1 MKNKKIKLLFALLP
15 TLCLLSCGEDIS
27 EKEYKLDIYDYFEQV
42 VEMPEKEY
50 YKANE
55 VVEITLKKHDDARC
69 GGIVNNEIDLELFDS
84 NELGNIYTFT
94 MPSKDSILK
103 VTYDGYFYDA
113 CEIGEHQFDDGRKA
127 SEYSNM
133 LVYTCQ
139 VCGYQTKDYKEV
151 TNSYKFDIVLEKS
164 DIYDTSYSYVEGD
177 DFQLEYGYRY
187 SLKIYFSL
195 ADFKENIDEQIF
207 IDTSSNLIVDFSH
220 CSTYSKYAHYY
231 LYVKDI
237 GESYINI
244 ICPKGTYKFNLNIN
258 EFDLE
263 SSGYKTPTTK
273 EEALECKEFRDIVE
287 NISYYN
293 FDSELYEG
301 FDNRWS
307 DNMDLPIYTNND
319 YGEYVYNLD
328 YLKYLPDSVYYPS
341 HFSMINEN
349 PISSRSFSIYV
360 GDRDEYFKED
370 GQKAFPYYD
379 VSYSVIDPGCT
390 HPVNPISYMSFECYN
405 KDYLSSN
412 NSLDNLYYGPISILN
427 KYKEYFYL
435 FNLDNLDVY
444 IILKSNY
451 YFAVFEDDNYYYKI
465 SVSIS

>member
-1 MKNKKIKLLFALLP
+1 MKNKKIKLIFALLP
-15 TLCLLSCGEDIS
+15 SLGLFSCGEDIS
-27 EKEYKLDIYDYFEQV
+27 KKEYKLDIYDYFEQV
-42 VEMPEKEY
+42 VEMPKKEY

-69 GGIVNNEIDLELFDS
+69 GGIVNNEIDLELFGS

-139 VCGYQTKDYKEV
+139 VCGYQTNDYKEV
-151 TNSYKFDIVLEKS
+151 TNSYKFDIVLEKN

-177 DFQLEYGYRY
+177 DFELEYGYRY

-195 ADFKENIDEQIF
+195 ADFKENINEQIF

-231 LYVKDI
+231 LYVKDT

-244 ICPKGTYKFNLNIN
+244 TCPKGTYKFNLNTN

-263 SSGYKTPTTK
+263 SSGYKTPTTI
-273 EEALECKEFRDIVE
+273 EEALEYKEFRYGDNKRDYYRVYKGYDKRKPTIFFIYSGGLWNGSPKGCAAIGKFFYKYGFTVVIPSYELAPEHKYPVQMENIFSAFKHYVE
-287 NISYYN
+287 NN
-293 FDSELYEG
+293 KP
-301 FDNRWS
+301 NRIVVMGYS
-307 DNMDLPIYTNND
+307 SGADLAANL
-319 YGEYVYNLD
+319 VYNEDMKEKFNIELKPEVR
-328 YLKYLPDSVYYPS
+328 YLGGK
-341 HFSMINEN
+341 NE
-349 PISSRSFSIYV
+349 
-360 GDRDEYFKED
+360 KEVELCKILY
-370 GQKAFPYYD
+370 QK
-379 VSYSVIDPGCT
+379 
-390 HPVNPISYMSFECYN
+390 
-405 KDYLSSN
+405 
-412 NSLDNLYYGPISILN
+412 
-427 KYKEYFYL
+427 
-435 FNLDNLDVY
+435 
-444 IILKSNY
+444 
-451 YFAVFEDDNYYYKI
+451 
-465 SVSIS
+465 

>member
-1 MKNKKIKLLFALLP
+1 MKNKKIKLIFALLP
-15 TLCLLSCGEDIS
+15 TLGLLSCGEDIS
-27 EKEYKLDIYDYFEQV
+27 KKEYKLDIYDYFEQV

-55 VVEITLKKHDDARC
+55 VVEITLKKHKDARC

-84 NELGNIYTFT
+84 NELGNIYTFK
-94 MPSKDSILK
+94 MPNKDSILK
-103 VTYDGYFYDA
+103 VTYDGYFYDP
-113 CEIGEHQFDDGRKA
+113 CKIGEHQFDDGRKF

-139 VCGYQTKDYKEV
+139 VCGYQTNDYKEV

-164 DIYDTSYSYVEGD
+164 DVNNTSYSYNEGD
-177 DFQLEYGYRY
+177 NFELEYGYRY
-187 SLKIYFSL
+187 ELSIYFSL
-195 ADFKENIDEQIF
+195 KDFNENIDEQIC
-207 IDTSSNLIVDFSH
+207 IDTSSNLIVEFIN
-220 CSTYSKYAHYY
+220 CSTYSKCARYY

-244 ICPKGTYKFNLNIN
+244 ICPKGIYNFNLDIN
-258 EFDLE
+258 DFDLE
-263 SSGYKTPTTK
+263 NSQYKTPK
-273 EEALECKEFRDIVE
+273 SEEEALECNEFKDIVE

-293 FDSELYEG
+293 FNSELYEG

-307 DNMDLPIYTNND
+307 NSINLPLYSDNDN
-319 YGEYVYNLD
+319 GEYVNNLD
-328 YLKYLPDSVYYPS
+328 YLKYLPDSVYYPG

-349 PISSRSFSIYV
+349 PISNRSFSIYV
-360 GDRDEYFKED
+360 SDRDEYLKED

-379 VSYSVIDPGCT
+379 VSYGVIDPGCT
-390 HPVNPISYMSFECYN
+390 HPLNPISYMSFECYN
-405 KDYLSSN
+405 KDYLYSN
-412 NSLDNLYYGPISILN
+412 NSLDNIYCGPISILN

-435 FNLDNLDVY
+435 FNHDNLDVY
-444 IILKSNY
+444 IILESND